1 MLAFLIGSLCK
12 LCLSMDP
19 GDSSARKCYVLGL
32 SAYVHWVDNIS
43 AGFRY
48 PSSTFYDCSG
58 LNAPQWVRINAG
70 IAYLFLQYA
79 FISSPHNSVG
89 TDCTYLED
97 PPRLNFYSLTPV
109 GQRKISASV
118 SSTLMVAICLDE
130 FVWRMGL
137 QVKLLLRSSRWRVC
151 TRKNSLSP

>member
-1 MLAFLIGSLCK
+1 MSWGYLLMFTGWTISLLA
-12 LCLSMDP
+12 
-19 GDSSARKCYVLGL
+19 SATRLQ
-32 SAYVHWVDNIS
+32 H
-43 AGFRY
+43 
-48 PSSTFYDCSG
+48 STTRCSG

-89 TDCTYLED
+89 TDCTYLEE